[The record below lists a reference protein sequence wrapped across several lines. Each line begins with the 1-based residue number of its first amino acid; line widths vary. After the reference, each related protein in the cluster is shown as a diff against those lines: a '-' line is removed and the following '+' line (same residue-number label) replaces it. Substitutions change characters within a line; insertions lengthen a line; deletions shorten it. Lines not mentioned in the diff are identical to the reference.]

1 MELIRAVL
9 ITCNKCM
16 KPTTHDEIQQHI
28 FKCRKC
34 GTTKEIKTK

>member
-16 KPTTHDEIQQHI
+16 KPTTHEIQQHI